1 MKKNISLLF
10 ILLALFTKAQNFLI
24 TNVRVEKNN
33 PLKELI
39 FTMEVAGTAGATTP
53 VPIGTLNNA
62 PVLGYVFPTTLNSN
76 DVGFGNTTGIVALAL
91 TSHPDFD
98 DTPLWDENIDANFT
112 NDGIIWHPHWVL
124 LENNTSVP
132 GGLAVKATSASS
144 ILPPTN
150 PGMPMYMDSPGFQ
163 VVLSGNKIVCTV
175 PYTRVNNNLTF
186 NYDGVTALMKVSTG
200 STLPMLGVY
209 STYAIASGSLTLPY
223 TVGNYSEDTLEI
235 NISTSSNTIGLIN
248 PELITIYPN
257 PTSSAINV
265 NASAGLI
272 SAGNY
277 KIEILNLVGNVVYQS
292 QISSAN
298 SSISISTIGSIG
310 TYVVKIIDT
319 NTSMVKST
327 KKLILK

>member
-1 MKKNISLLF
+1 MKKNISLLL
-10 ILLALFTKAQNFLI
+10 ILFALSTKAQNFLI

-33 PLKELI
+33 ALKELI

-53 VPIGTLNNA
+53 TPAGTLNNA

-132 GGLAVKATSASS
+132 GGLAVKATSPSS
-144 ILPPTN
+144 VLPPTN
-150 PGMPMYMDSPGFQ
+150 PGMPMYMDSPGFP
-163 VVLSGNKIVCTV
+163 VVLSGNKIICTV
-175 PYTRVNNNLTF
+175 PYARVNNNLAF
-186 NYDGVTALMKVSTG
+186 NYDGVTALMKVSTS

-209 STYAIASGSLTLPY
+209 ATYAIASGSLTLPY

-235 NISTSSNTIGLIN
+235 NISTSSNIGLIN

-257 PTSSAINV
+257 PSASAVNI

-277 KIEILNLVGNVVYQS
+277 KIEILNLAGNTVYQS

-298 SSISISTIGSIG
+298 TSIPISTIGAIG
-310 TYVVKIIDT
+310 TYVIKIIDT
-319 NTSMVKST
+319 NTSVLKST